1 MKGITALGNGFFHGA
16 MIEYYSS
23 ESMTI
28 LKLKDYLTQGII
40 NMNYIS
46 RYVPN
51 KDMSSWVEMLN
62 SVITEIECAEV
73 ACVTFNKEELLMHC
87 MMIFITFQFFSSRIT
102 SKDFGSDPNVKYSSI
117 INAHKTTMIVLQE
130 WIHAK
135 NVVYHKQQMSIL
147 DSRAGLSILE
157 KTFVKIKFMLICAN
171 YHFQYSQ
178 QELYVSCVAIMNTAK
193 TLFMD
198 NTLYDWMLKNQNWY

>member
-1 MKGITALGNGFFHGA
+1 
-16 MIEYYSS
+16 
-23 ESMTI
+23 
-28 LKLKDYLTQGII
+28 
-40 NMNYIS
+40 
-46 RYVPN
+46 
-51 KDMSSWVEMLN
+51 MSSWVEMLD

-157 KTFVKIKFMLICAN
+157 KTSVKIKFMLICAN